1 MTIEITNNPHSFIVF
16 LTLSMGIS
24 YSLFARPGFG
34 FGKILAIVMVV
45 IPVGLM
51 AYERHHIVDIGL
63 GFIFG
68 FLFAKGIIDTSRPL
82 AWFTEPFQNFRW
94 KMKQAK
100 REREDA
106 RSQEEANQSYQDFRE
121 QEAKRRQEQAR
132 QEREWAKQK
141 KSQDNNQKSSNHSGS
156 SSQSN
161 YQQSSGS
168 SKGYEEFKQHYQQP
182 PPKQKT
188 ELEKAFE
195 VLGVQP
201 TATYDEAKMAYRKL
215 VKEFHSD
222 AQVGASEAI
231 KRMADKKM
239 AEINV
244 AWDMIKKNKNWK

>member
-24 YSLFARPGFG
+24 YSLFVRPGFG

-45 IPVGLM
+45 IPMGLM

-63 GFIFG
+63 GFIIG

-82 AWFTEPFQNFRW
+82 AWLTEPFQNFRW
-94 KMKQAK
+94 SMKQAK
-100 REREDA
+100 RERENA
-106 RSQEEANQSYQDFRE
+106 REQSEANQSYQDSRE
-121 QEAKRRQEQAR
+121 QEAKRRQKQAR

-141 KSQDNNQKSSNHSGS
+141 KSQHNQHEGTDRSNN

-168 SKGYEEFKQHYQQP
+168 NNGYEEFKQHYQQP
-182 PPKQKT
+182 PPRQKT

-195 VLGVQP
+195 VLGVPP
-201 TATYDEAKMAYRKL
+201 TATYDEAKIAFVKL
-215 VKEFHSD
+215 ANEYHSD
-222 AQVGASEAI
+222 KHQDLTTDEL
-231 KRMADKKM
+231 KDMDKKM
-239 AEINV
+239 AEINI
-244 AWDMIKKNKNWK
+244 AWRTIKKNR

>member
-24 YSLFARPGFG
+24 YSLFARPGLG

-45 IPVGLM
+45 IPMGLM

-63 GFIFG
+63 GFIIG

-82 AWFTEPFQNFRW
+82 AWFIEPFQNFRW
-94 KMKQAK
+94 RMKQAK

-106 RSQEEANQSYQDFRE
+106 REQAEANQSYQDSRE

-132 QEREWAKQK
+132 QEREWAKQE

-168 SKGYEEFKQHYQQP
+168 NKGYEEFKQHYQQP

-195 VLGVQP
+195 VLGVPP
-201 TATYDEAKMAYRKL
+201 TATYEEAKKAYRKL
-215 VKEFHSD
+215 VREFHPD
-222 AQVGASEAI
+222 AQAGASESV
-231 KRMADKKM
+231 KKM
-239 AEINV
+239 GEEKMKKINI
-244 AWDMIKKNKNWK
+244 AWSILKKNLND